1 MVRWQKITK
10 ETKNYKKDLLKT
22 SHTLLDALHCSY
34 TALAPEKLRII
45 FIQAAKMI
53 NILNI
58 KKVIWGS
65 VCSPC

>member
-1 MVRWQKITK
+1 MTKHTKKYIT
-10 ETKNYKKDLLKT
+10 NLLKT
-22 SHTLLDALHCSY
+22 SHTLLGVLHCSY

-45 FIQAAKMI
+45 LTQAAKMI

-65 VCSPC
+65 VCFPC